1 MDAAHW
7 VSEVD
12 RVVQARAGSPLPASR
27 KLLQVKG
34 SLRLV
39 DRQHLSGA
47 RVDPDLWVDAQRD
60 SGWEPGLGLS
70 RAKHWGVQC
79 RGHGAVL
86 TGPGWICGL
95 TEVLWLQ
102 VWAGVLCASRVL
114 AVYCSVIVPGR
125 RFCCSVAKSCP
136 TLCNPMD
143 CSILCFLV
151 LVYLLELAQT
161 HVR

>member
-1 MDAAHW
+1 M
-7 VSEVD
+7 
-12 RVVQARAGSPLPASR
+12 
-27 KLLQVKG
+27 
-34 SLRLV
+34 
-39 DRQHLSGA
+39 
-47 RVDPDLWVDAQRD
+47 DPDLWVDAQRD

-102 VWAGVLCASRVL
+102 VWAGVLRASRVL

-125 RFCCSVAKSCP
+125 RF
-136 TLCNPMD
+136 L
-143 CSILCFLV
+143 
-151 LVYLLELAQT
+151 
-161 HVR
+161 